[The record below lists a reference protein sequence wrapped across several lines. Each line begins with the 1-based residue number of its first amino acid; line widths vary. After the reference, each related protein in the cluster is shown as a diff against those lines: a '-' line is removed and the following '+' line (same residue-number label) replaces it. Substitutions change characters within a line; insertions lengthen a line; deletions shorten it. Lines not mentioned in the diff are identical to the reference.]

1 MLSIIY
7 ILINKVTGYKVSK
20 FSSIFR
26 ESIPVKTKNLFL
38 FCNES
43 FLPME
48 LLVEA
53 RKYESYFCGS
63 SQEKERKL

>member
-20 FSSIFR
+20 FSSIFC
-26 ESIPVKTKNLFL
+26 ESISAKTKNLFL

-43 FLPME
+43 FLPMK

>member
-20 FSSIFR
+20 FSSIFC
-26 ESIPVKTKNLFL
+26 ESIPAKTKNLFL
-38 FCNES
+38 FRNES

-48 LLVEA
+48 LLVEG

-63 SQEKERKL
+63 RQEKEREL